1 MRLSSLRAR
10 LLFAFLVVAAA
21 ALATVWIGVL
31 LVGPGYFA
39 DAMGHAPGDPA
50 GEAMDE
56 ATRAAFADAMLRALL
71 GASVIAVAAA
81 VVVSLAVALRI
92 ARPVSAMAASAR
104 RVAGG
109 HYAERVPSVDPDE
122 LGELADSFNAMA
134 ASLEDTERRRLQL
147 VGDVTHE
154 LRTPL
159 ATIDGYLEGL
169 EDGVVPQTEE
179 TWRLLRSETR
189 RLSVLVNDLTDLW
202 GVEAGQLV
210 LAPEPV
216 DLRALAADA
225 AERVGPSAGQKEV
238 GIEVTGDANAFADRN
253 RVTQII
259 ANYLSNAIRHAPG
272 GTRVTIE
279 LSQSDSMARLA
290 VTDAGPGLTP
300 AQCQAVFLR
309 FYRVDPARSRAEG
322 GSGIGLAIVAALA
335 SAMGG
340 RAWAESDGPGKGS
353 TFLVE
358 LPGLT
363 KA

>member
-10 LLFAFLVVAAA
+10 LLVAFLVVAAA
-21 ALATVWIGVL
+21 ALAAVWIGVL

-56 ATRAAFADAMLRALL
+56 ATRAAFANAMLRALL
-71 GASVIAVAAA
+71 GASAIAVAAA
-81 VVVSLAVALRI
+81 VVVSLAVAVRI
-92 ARPVSAMAASAR
+92 ARPVSAMATSAGR
-104 RVAGG
+104 IAGG
-109 HYAERVPSVDPDE
+109 HYAERVPAADPDE

-159 ATIDGYLEGL
+159 TTIDGYLEGL
-169 EDGVVPQTEE
+169 EDGVVPQTDE
-179 TWRLLRSETR
+179 TWRLLHSETR
-189 RLSVLVNDLTDLW
+189 RLSALVNDLTELW
-202 GVEAGQLV
+202 GAEAKQLT
-210 LAPEPV
+210 LAPETV
-216 DLRALAADA
+216 DLRQLAADVVD
-225 AERVGPSAGQKEV
+225 RVIPSAAQKVVSVEV
-238 GIEVTGDANAFADRN
+238 RGEATAFADRN

-259 ANYLSNAIRHAPG
+259 GNYLSNAIRHAPG
-272 GTRVTIE
+272 GTTVTVE
-279 LSQSDSMARLA
+279 LRQYDAGASLA
-290 VTDAGPGLTP
+290 VIDAGPGLTP

-363 KA
+363 KS

>member
-1 MRLSSLRAR
+1 MRLTSLRAR
-10 LLFAFLVVAAA
+10 LLVAFLVVAAA

-50 GEAMDE
+50 GEAMDD
-56 ATRAAFADAMLRALL
+56 ATRAAFAEAMLRALL
-71 GASVIAVAAA
+71 GASVIAVVAA

-92 ARPVSAMAASAR
+92 ARPVSAMAASAGR
-104 RVAGG
+104 IAAG
-109 HYAERVPSVDPDE
+109 HYAERVPAADPDE

-159 ATIDGYLEGL
+159 ATVDGYLEGL
-169 EDGVVPQTEE
+169 EDGVVPRTDE

-189 RLSVLVNDLTDLW
+189 RLSVMVNDLTELW
-202 GVEAGQLV
+202 GAEAGQLV
-210 LAPEPV
+210 LAPEQV
-216 DLRALAADA
+216 DMRALAADV
-225 AERVGPSAGQKEV
+225 AERVSPSAAQKGV
-238 GIEVTGDANAFADRN
+238 SIEVAGEATAFADRD

-259 ANYLSNAIRHAPG
+259 SNYLSNAVRHAPG
-272 GTRVTIE
+272 GTSVTVD
-279 LSQSDSMARLA
+279 LRQGNGVARLA

-300 AQCQAVFLR
+300 GQRQAVFLR

-363 KA
+363 EA

>member
-10 LLFAFLVVAAA
+10 LLVAFIVVAAA
-21 ALATVWIGVL
+21 ALATVWVGVL

-39 DAMGHAPGDPA
+39 DAMGHAPGDPT

-56 ATRAAFADAMLRALL
+56 ATRAAFADAMLRALI
-71 GASVIAVAAA
+71 GASVIALVAA
-81 VVVSLAVALRI
+81 VVVSLAVAVRI
-92 ARPVSAMAASAR
+92 ARPVSAMAASAGR
-104 RVAGG
+104 IAGG
-109 HYAERVPSVDPDE
+109 HYAERVPAVDPDE

-159 ATIDGYLEGL
+159 TTIDGYLEGL
-169 EDGVVPQTEE
+169 EDGVVPRTDE

-189 RLSVLVNDLTDLW
+189 RLSALVNDLTDLW
-202 GVEAGQLV
+202 GAEAGQLV
-210 LAPEPV
+210 LAPEAV
-216 DLRALAADA
+216 DLHALAADV
-225 AERVGPSAGQKEV
+225 AERVGPSAGQKGVSVEV
-238 GIEVTGDANAFADRN
+238 EGKATAFADRN

-272 GTRVTIE
+272 GTSVAIHLEQT
-279 LSQSDSMARLA
+279 DDTARLA
-290 VTDAGPGLTP
+290 ITDDGPGLTQ
-300 AQCQAVFLR
+300 AQCRAVFLR

-358 LPGLT
+358 LPALT
-363 KA
+363 QS

>member
-1 MRLSSLRAR
+1 MRPSSLRAR
-10 LLFAFLVVAAA
+10 LLVAFLVVAAA

-50 GEAMDE
+50 GAAMDE
-56 ATRAAFADAMLRALL
+56 ATRSAFADAMLRALL
-71 GASVIAVAAA
+71 GASVIAIVAA
-81 VVVSLAVALRI
+81 VIVSLAVASRI
-92 ARPVSAMAASAR
+92 ARPVSAMAVAAGR
-104 RVAGG
+104 IAGG
-109 HYAERVPSVDPDE
+109 HYAERVPVVDPDE
-122 LGELADSFNAMA
+122 LGEMASSFNAMA

-169 EDGVVPQTEE
+169 EDGVVPQTDE

-189 RLSVLVNDLTDLW
+189 RLAVLVNDLTELW
-202 GVEAGQLV
+202 RAEAKQLT
-210 LAPEPV
+210 LAREAV
-216 DLRALAADA
+216 DLRQVAADVAERFAPLAA
-225 AERVGPSAGQKEV
+225 QKQVPVEV
-238 GIEVTGDANAFADRN
+238 DGEATALADRN

-259 ANYLSNAIRHAPG
+259 ANYLSNAIRHAPS
-272 GTRVTIE
+272 GTAVKIE
-279 LSQSDSMARLA
+279 LQQRDATARLA

-300 AQCQAVFLR
+300 EQREAVFMR

-340 RAWAESDGPGKGS
+340 RAWAESAGVGKGA
-353 TFLVE
+353 TFFAE
-358 LPGLT
+358 LPALT
-363 KA
+363 ES